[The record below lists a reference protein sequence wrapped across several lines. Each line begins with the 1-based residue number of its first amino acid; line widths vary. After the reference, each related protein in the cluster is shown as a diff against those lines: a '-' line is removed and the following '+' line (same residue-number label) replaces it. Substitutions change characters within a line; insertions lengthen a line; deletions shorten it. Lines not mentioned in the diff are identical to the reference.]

1 MTRSPEH
8 SVRPSMAASFFC
20 PVSWRTSGFQS
31 VSRGLCAG
39 GWRTRL
45 WTTTFSSCK
54 SVALC
59 LWKAPHTALFE
70 SNNTR
75 AIRTQHLNAFW
86 LKRMLLNCTSK
97 RLITP
102 HTCNNNH
109 PCSLGLD
116 WDVYTT
122 WEGVLNWS
130 CPDCLAALLIEP
142 IMEEVSLMVGSMD
155 AKYGLADTWTAD
167 CRFGLTSMWN
177 LLQNDKHQLVPILE
191 LVLITEAI
199 ISSICTTLQ
208 YWAKIV
214 RSLSWKSKNIDYQIT
229 YYASVCQYTMTR
241 MFI

>member
-1 MTRSPEH
+1 MIRSPEH
-8 SVRPSMAASFFC
+8 RWGPAWQPAVFC

-75 AIRTQHLNAFW
+75 AIRTPQTLNAFW

-97 RLITP
+97 RLITS

-122 WEGVLNWS
+122 WEGVLKLKLPWLS
-130 CPDCLAALLIEP
+130 GGIAYWTHHGGGFAHGRVYGREVRACRHMDCWL
-142 IMEEVSLMVGSMD
+142 
-155 AKYGLADTWTAD
+155 
-167 CRFGLTSMWN
+167 
-177 LLQNDKHQLVPILE
+177 
-191 LVLITEAI
+191 
-199 ISSICTTLQ
+199 SIRTNNRCEICYRTT
-208 YWAKIV
+208 
-214 RSLSWKSKNIDYQIT
+214 NT
-229 YYASVCQYTMTR
+229 N
-241 MFI
+241 

>member
-1 MTRSPEH
+1 MIRSPEH
-8 SVRPSMAASFFC
+8 RWGPAWQPAVFC

-86 LKRMLLNCTSK
+86 PKRVLLNCTSK
-97 RLITP
+97 KLITP

-122 WEGVLNWS
+122 WEGVLKLKLPWLS
-130 CPDCLAALLIEP
+130 GGIAYWTHHGGGFAHGRVYGREVRACRHMDCWL
-142 IMEEVSLMVGSMD
+142 
-155 AKYGLADTWTAD
+155 
-167 CRFGLTSMWN
+167 
-177 LLQNDKHQLVPILE
+177 
-191 LVLITEAI
+191 
-199 ISSICTTLQ
+199 SIRTNNRCEICYTTT
-208 YWAKIV
+208 
-214 RSLSWKSKNIDYQIT
+214 NT
-229 YYASVCQYTMTR
+229 N
-241 MFI
+241 